1 VSGRPFLTA
10 RWRHLLLLNYQV
22 DPPLLEPLVPNGT
35 ELDAWEG
42 RTLMSLVGFRFL
54 DTAVLGVPVPGHRHF
69 TEVNLRFY
77 VRRRSPDGA
86 SRRGVVFIRELVPK
100 RWVAWIARLAY
111 QEPYLRVPMTHA
123 IELGGLSPVEPG
135 QVSYG
140 WTHLGESCRL
150 VGELRSPIRPL
161 QRPSEAEFVTEHHWG
176 YTRQRDGGTLEYE
189 VRHPAW
195 QVTGV
200 TAARLEGDASAL
212 YGPGLAAPM
221 AAPPHSAF
229 FADGS
234 AVEVYRGR
242 PLPAARG

>member
-22 DPPLLEPLVPNGT
+22 DPGLLEPLAPGGT

-86 SRRGVVFIRELVPK
+86 WRRGVVFIRELVPK

-111 QEPYLRVPMTHA
+111 REPYLRVPMTHA
-123 IELGGLSPVEPG
+123 IALGGLSPVEPG

-140 WTHLGESCRL
+140 WTHLRESCRL
-150 VGELRSPIRPL
+150 LGELHSPIRPL
-161 QRPSEAEFVTEHHWG
+161 MRPSEAEFVTEHYWG
-176 YTRQRDGGTLEYE
+176 YTRLPDGGTLEYE
-189 VRHPAW
+189 VRHPVW

-200 TAARLEGDASAL
+200 SAARLEGDGSAL
-212 YGPGLAAPM
+212 YGPELAAAM
-221 AAPPHSAF
+221 AGPPHSAF

-242 PLPAARG
+242 RLPARGP